1 MKKYI
6 KSAVQ
11 DYSSMPYETVAQIIR
26 DPNASPR
33 DLVGII
39 NAAENDKSNNFLR
52 SLAVI
57 QTTLLNPNLPEAV
70 LREYAYKGCDY
81 RLAVIQNPSAPKDIL
96 LEEARYPG
104 GSAEVA
110 KNPSLPA
117 EGIEAI
123 LKRNFHTDSSRREWL
138 MNLAE
143 NPNLP
148 ANVFETLI
156 NDPKYVIREAAALNP
171 NCPKELKQQFEVSE
185 GMFSKFYVNLNTP
198 CDMDEMNIESC
209 LDDVVSH
216 LGYTFH
222 GWQFLSDIC
231 WEFYCDWITSDAD
244 IDRVADAVI
253 NALENNGCSIDYV
266 DHEAIRG
273 NEEVY

>member
-11 DYSSMPYETVAQIIR
+11 NYSNMPDETVAQILK
-26 DPNASPR
+26 DPNTSPR
-33 DLVGII
+33 DLVSII
-39 NAAENDKSNNFLR
+39 NAAENDMSDNFLH
-52 SLAVI
+52 SLVVI
-57 QTTLLNPNLPEAV
+57 QNALLNPNLPEAV
-70 LREYAYKGCDY
+70 LHDYAYKGNDY

-96 LEEARYPG
+96 LEEASHPG
-104 GSAEVA
+104 GRAEVA

-123 LKRNFHTDSSRREWL
+123 LKRNFRTDSSRREWL

-143 NPNLP
+143 NPSLP

-185 GMFSKFYVNLNTP
+185 GMFSKFYVNLNAP
-198 CDMDEMNIESC
+198 CDMDEMDIENC

-222 GWQFLSDIC
+222 GWQYLSDIC
-231 WEFYCDWITSDAD
+231 WEFYCDWVTSDAD
-244 IDRVADAVI
+244 INRIADAVI
-253 NALENNGCSIDYV
+253 NTLENNGCSIDYV
-266 DHEAIRG
+266 DHEAVRG
-273 NEEVY
+273 NEE